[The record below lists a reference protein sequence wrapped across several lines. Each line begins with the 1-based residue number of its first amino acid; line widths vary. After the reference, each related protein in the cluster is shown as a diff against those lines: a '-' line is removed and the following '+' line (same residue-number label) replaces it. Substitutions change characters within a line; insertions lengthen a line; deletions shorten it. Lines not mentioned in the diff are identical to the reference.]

1 MNPYELQR
9 LAKQHTSELRTT
21 AARRHAGAARHG
33 HGRSIRHRTG
43 WALVHV
49 GLTLVSTSAARP
61 GNGPA
66 RQGRS
71 LPTAHLAR

>member
-9 LAKQHTSELRTT
+9 LAKQHTSELRKT
-21 AARRHAGAARHG
+21 AARRHAGAVRHS

-49 GLTLVSTSAARP
+49 GLTLVSTSAAGP
-61 GNGPA
+61 GNGQALQRP
-66 RQGRS
+66 S
-71 LPTAHLAR
+71 LPTARLAR

>member
-1 MNPYELQR
+1 MNPYEIQR
-9 LAKQHTSELRTT
+9 LAKQHTSELRKT
-21 AARRHAGAARHG
+21 AARHHAGAARHG

-49 GLTLVSTSAARP
+49 GLTLVSASPAQP
-61 GNGPA
+61 GNGAA
-66 RQGRS
+66 RQRAS